1 MEKIPL
7 SRLETVSLLEK
18 IEYTSDFNVHS
29 LLKYGKRAD
38 RYRFKNTKRVR
49 SKGQWLLPTDQFH
62 TDRAQIFLDAKI
74 VLSLTVNLTFQFGS
88 CYSEICGNIFWD
100 SVKINTISY

>member
-18 IEYTSDFNVHS
+18 IEYTSDFNAHS

-38 RYRFKNTKRVR
+38 RYRFKNTNVSAPRDN
-49 SKGQWLLPTDQFH
+49 GCCLL
-62 TDRAQIFLDAKI
+62 
-74 VLSLTVNLTFQFGS
+74 
-88 CYSEICGNIFWD
+88 
-100 SVKINTISY
+100 ISFIPIGLKFS